1 MNRRFVPAGIGAAVL
16 AATLISA
23 LYLIN
28 TAHGSQTL
36 DTLPPTAAVDKAAAP
51 AIDADVGAT
60 LHAGVDWRAVPA
72 EPDPSPRAIAMY
84 DPAP

>member
-1 MNRRFVPAGIGAAVL
+1 MNRRFLPAGIGFAVL

-36 DTLPPTAAVDKAAAP
+36 DTLPPTAAVDKAAVP
-51 AIDADVGAT
+51 TIDVDAGAT

-72 EPDPSPRAIAMY
+72 EPNPSPRAIAAY
-84 DPAP
+84 GPLP